1 MNSKSFLPNSKQ
13 WLFTSGALALQ
24 VFKELGDTVQEN
36 PALASNAAGVALSPV
51 LGPASIVAGAVVG
64 YTINRI
70 TAAHEKSDE
79 LKAATRELL
88 TNRDI
93 ALAQAHAISARLI
106 RYADQLGGGGMA
118 AQHKRLRELADHAET
133 WWLAMV
139 NDPARE
145 ELAALRDDEVVN
157 LLTGQL
163 ATEDPFEIDLATWQS
178 LLIEADKRVPGAN
191 KLGPE
196 MAAYFAGH
204 LHGSFR
210 RDFVEAL
217 KTDLQT
223 SGKAFAAVV
232 LRFLSTVVSEMR
244 AMAATQ
250 ADMKNELATISG
262 LLVKLESAV
271 TALRSEPGLS
281 SENLNHL
288 TVAEKRIRDD
298 IGVILLG
305 VDELLTGQDKIIAL
319 LKEALG
325 RMPPPLPG
333 PAVHTTKLRHSA
345 SKLIGREKELAM
357 LDAAWENPSTHVVV
371 IRGKG
376 GEGKTSLVAT
386 WMAEMAAKD
395 WRSAETVFDWSFYS
409 QGTKDQ
415 SSATSTFFLT
425 AALEHFGDP
434 DPGKGHDEDRAARLA
449 RLIGERRGVL
459 VLDGL
464 EPLQYPP
471 GPMRGA
477 LKDKAMAALLTGLTG
492 RNGGLCIVTTR
503 EKVSE
508 LDPHYG
514 KCAID
519 HELDFLPPID
529 GARLLHHA
537 GATRAGKVQIIP
549 EDAELQTASLE
560 VKGHALTLFLIGQFL
575 RLTEDG
581 DIRHRD
587 RMKLAD
593 ADQEYQNDAT
603 RPYGHA
609 FKAIEAYATWFA
621 AGDAQAQR
629 QLAILRLL
637 GLFDRP
643 APAACLQALRAG
655 PAIPGL
661 TDALAGIRE
670 NDWRI
675 ALARLGEIKLV
686 EANDDGDLD
695 CHPLFREYFAT
706 RLLETDPTAFRAGHS
721 RLFDYLCEST
731 PHQPDTLPG
740 LQPLYQAVAH
750 GCLAGRQQE
759 ACDKVY
765 HDRIL
770 RGDEVY
776 SAHKLGAVG
785 PDLGAVAA
793 FFEETWHRLSPN
805 LSEADQAWLLG
816 QAAFRL
822 RALGRL
828 EEAREPQRAAGEM
841 AVAGE
846 NWKGAAIRYNN
857 LSELEATLG
866 LLEEAVEHSRLAI
879 RYADESEDIFQRLA
893 RRTTAADVLHQFGGV
908 HSAEWVE
915 ARDLFEETEK
925 MQSESQSQFHLLYSV
940 PGFRYCD
947 LLLAP
952 AEREAWL
959 TCSGGLRPSLAE
971 GVSGDDE
978 GKTSDGHRPPLQA
991 CAEATRRAT
1000 RALEI
1005 SERNHWLLDIALDH
1019 LTLGRAA
1026 LYRAILSPTSRETA
1040 TLERETQAALDGLRD
1055 AGQNQLL
1062 PLAMLAAAQ
1071 VRHFLGQP
1079 EEARRLLDEAERI
1092 SRRGPMPLH
1101 LADVHLHRARLFRD
1115 RAELAQAAALIHKHH
1130 YGRRFAELAD
1140 AEAAAKGW

>member
-1 MNSKSFLPNSKQ
+1 MNKKLFLSAVSSE
-13 WLFTSGALALQ
+13 FESYRALLA
-24 VFKELGDTVQEN
+24 GDLKRPTLDVAVQEDFGVLDDTTLGKLDTYIRACHGVVHLIGKATGERPKSIAVDALKKSYPDLAEKL
-36 PALASNAAGVALSPV
+36 PALADLLALPDPGFSYTQWEAYLALYHQRPIFFYV
-51 LGPASIVAGAVVG
+51 PADFSSRDDPP
-64 YTINRI
+64 TPC
-70 TAAHEKSDE
+70 
-79 LKAATRELL
+79 LCPREP
-88 TNRDI
+88 RFV
-93 ALAQAHAISARLI
+93 Q
-106 RYADQLGGGGMA
+106 
-118 AQHKRLRELADHAET
+118 
-133 WWLAMV
+133 
-139 NDPARE
+139 DPAQEKTQQQHYRRISDLGRDRGQFLNPE
-145 ELAALRDDEVVN
+145 RLSSAVLRDLV
-157 LLTGQL
+157 
-163 ATEDPFEIDLATWQS
+163 EIL
-178 LLIEADKRVPGAN
+178 P
-191 KLGPE
+191 
-196 MAAYFAGH
+196 
-204 LHGSFR
+204 
-210 RDFVEAL
+210 AL
-217 KTDLQT
+217 DQ
-223 SGKAFAAVV
+223 
-232 LRFLSTVVSEMR
+232 
-244 AMAATQ
+244 
-250 ADMKNELATISG
+250 
-262 LLVKLESAV
+262 
-271 TALRSEPGLS
+271 
-281 SENLNHL
+281 
-288 TVAEKRIRDD
+288 RIH
-298 IGVILLG
+298 I
-305 VDELLTGQDKIIAL
+305 
-319 LKEALG
+319 
-325 RMPPPLPG
+325 PP
-333 PAVHTTKLRHSA
+333 TKLRHSA

-357 LDAAWENPSTHVVV
+357 LDSAWDSKSTHVVV
-371 IRGKG
+371 VRGKG

-395 WRSAETVFDWSFYS
+395 WRGAEAVFDWSFYS

-434 DPGKGHDEDRAARLA
+434 APGNGHDEDRAARLA

-477 LKDKAMAALLTGLTG
+477 LKDKAMAALLHGLAA
-492 RNGGLCIVTTR
+492 RNAGLCIVTTR

-514 KCAID
+514 RCAID

-537 GATRAGKVQIIP
+537 GATRAGKVQISP
-549 EDAELQTASLE
+549 EDAELQSASQE

-575 RLTEDG
+575 FLTEDS
-581 DIRHRD
+581 DIRRRD

-593 ADQEYQNDAT
+593 AEKEYQNDAT

-643 APAACLQALRAG
+643 ASAACLQALRAG
-655 PAIPGL
+655 AAIPGL

-670 NDWRI
+670 NDWKI

-706 RLLETDPTAFRAGHS
+706 RLLETDPTSFRAGHS
-721 RLFDYLCEST
+721 RLFDYLCETT
-731 PHQPDTLPG
+731 PHRPDILPG

-759 ACDKVY
+759 ACNKVY
-765 HDRIL
+765 FDRIL
-770 RGDEVY
+770 RGAEAY
-776 SAHKLGAVG
+776 STVKLGAFG
-785 PDLGAVAA
+785 PNLGAVAA

-805 LSEADQAWLLG
+805 LRETDQAWLLG
-816 QAAFRL
+816 EAAFSL

-828 EEAREPQRAAGEM
+828 EEAREPMRVTGDIYVAGDM
-841 AVAGE
+841 YVAGE
-846 NWKGAAIRYNN
+846 NLKNAAIGYSN
-857 LSELEATLG
+857 LSELEVTLG
-866 LLEEAVEHSRLAI
+866 LLEEAVEHGRLSI
-879 RYADESEDIFQRLA
+879 RYADDSGDDFQKMSKRA
-893 RRTTAADVLHQFGGV
+893 TAADALQHFGGAD
-908 HSAEWVE
+908 SAEGAE
-915 ARDLFEETEK
+915 ARSLFEQAEA
-925 MQSESQSQFHLLYSV
+925 MQAEWQPQLPLLYSL

-952 AEREAWL
+952 VEREAWL
-959 TCSGGLRPSLAE
+959 M
-971 GVSGDDE
+971 SGDIPVATNE
-978 GKTSDGHRPPLQA
+978 ERQECRSSSDA
-991 CAEATRRAT
+991 CADSSSIALGATEEATRRAT
-1000 RALEI
+1000 QTLEI

-1019 LTLGRAA
+1019 LTLARAA
-1026 LYRAILSPTSRETA
+1026 LYRAILSPIPQDTD
-1040 TLERETQAALDGLRD
+1040 TLERETQAALDCLRD
-1055 AGQNQLL
+1055 AGVAQFL
-1062 PLAMLAAAQ
+1062 PLALLTAAQ

-1101 LADVHLHRARLFRD
+1101 LADVHLHRTRLFRD
-1115 RAELAQAAALIHKHH
+1115 RAELAQAAALIHKHR

>member
-1 MNSKSFLPNSKQ
+1 MNTKSFLPNSKQ
-13 WLFTSGALALQ
+13 WLITSGALALQ
-24 VFKELGDTVQEN
+24 AIKELGDHVQQN

-51 LGPASIVAGAVVG
+51 LGPLSIGAGAVIS

-70 TAAHEKSDE
+70 TAVHEKSSE

-88 TNRDI
+88 TNHDI
-93 ALAQAHAISARLI
+93 ALAQAHAISARLN
-106 RYADQLGGGGMA
+106 RYAEQLGDGEMA
-118 AQHKRLRELADHAET
+118 AERKRLRELADHAER

-157 LLTGQL
+157 LLTSQF
-163 ATEDPFEIDLATWQS
+163 ATEDPFEIDLATWQG
-178 LLIEADKRVPGAN
+178 LLIEADKRVAGTT
-191 KLGPE
+191 KLGQG
-196 MAAYFAGH
+196 MAAYFANH

-210 RDFVEAL
+210 QDFVEAL

-232 LRFLSTVVSEMR
+232 LRFLATVVSEVR
-244 AMAATQ
+244 AMAAAQ
-250 ADMKNELATISG
+250 ADVKSDLTTISS
-262 LLVKLESAV
+262 LLANLEKAV
-271 TALRSEPGLS
+271 TTLRSEPGLS
-281 SENLNHL
+281 SDSLNHL
-288 TVAEKRIRDD
+288 AEAEKRIRED

-305 VDELLTGQDKIIAL
+305 IDELLTGKDEIISL

-325 RMPPPLPG
+325 RLPPPLPG
-333 PAVHTTKLRHSA
+333 PHIHTTKLRHSA
-345 SKLIGREKELAM
+345 SKLIGRDKELAM
-357 LDAAWENPSTHVVV
+357 LDAAWENPTTHVVV

-376 GEGKTSLVAT
+376 GEGKTSLVAE
-386 WMAEMAAKD
+386 WMAEMAAKN
-395 WRSAETVFDWSFYS
+395 WRGAETVFDWSFYS

-425 AALEHFGDP
+425 AALEHFRDP
-434 DPGKGHDEDRAARLA
+434 DPGNGHDEDRAARLA

-477 LKDKAMAALLTGLTG
+477 LKDKAMAALLQGLAG
-492 RNGGLCIVTTR
+492 RNAGLCIVTTR

-508 LDPHYG
+508 LDTHYG

-519 HELDFLPPID
+519 YELEFLPPID

-537 GATRAGKVQIIP
+537 GATRAGKVQISP
-549 EDAELQTASLE
+549 EDEELQTASQE

-581 DIRHRD
+581 DIRRRD
-587 RMKLAD
+587 RMNLAD
-593 ADQEYQNDAT
+593 AEKEYQNDAT

-621 AGDAQAQR
+621 AGDSQAQR

-643 APAACLQALRAG
+643 ASATCLQALRAG

-661 TDALAGIRE
+661 TEALAGIRE
-670 NDWRI
+670 NDWKI
-675 ALARLGEIKLV
+675 AIARLGEIKLV
-686 EANDDGDLD
+686 EPNDNGDLD

-740 LQPLYQAVAH
+740 LQPLYQAVTH
-750 GCLAGRQQE
+750 GCLAERQQE
-759 ACDKVY
+759 ACQKVY
-765 HDRIL
+765 FDRIL
-770 RGDEVY
+770 RGEQYY
-776 SAHKLGAVG
+776 STKKLGAVG

-793 FFEETWHRLSPN
+793 FFDNTWHRLSPN
-805 LSEADQAWLLG
+805 LNETDKAWLLNE
-816 QAAFRL
+816 AAFSL

-828 EEAREPQRAAGEM
+828 EEAHEPMRAGMEYRISLMHWRE
-841 AVAGE
+841 
-846 NWKGAAIRYNN
+846 AAISAGN
-857 LSELEATLG
+857 LSQLEITLG
-866 LLEEAVEHSRLAI
+866 LLEDAVRHGRLAI
-879 RYADESEDIFQRLA
+879 CYADESRDKTQRMTK
-893 RRTTAADVLHQFGGV
+893 RTTAADALHQLGGAN
-908 HSAEWVE
+908 STDWAE
-915 ARDLFEETEK
+915 ARDFFEQAEA
-925 MQSESQSQFHLLYSV
+925 MQTGKKPHIPPLCLLA
-940 PGFRYCD
+940 GFQYCD

-959 TCSGGLRPSLAE
+959 MIRDIPVATEEERQEYRSSLN
-971 GVSGDDE
+971 
-978 GKTSDGHRPPLQA
+978 A
-991 CAEATRRAT
+991 CAIATHRAT
-1000 RALEI
+1000 QALEI
-1005 SERNHWLLDIALDH
+1005 SEHSHLLLNIALDR
-1019 LTLGRAA
+1019 LTLVRAS
-1026 LYRAILSPTSRETA
+1026 LYRTIFSPISQENA
-1040 TLERETQAALDGLRD
+1040 TLESETQAALDGFRD
-1055 AGQNQLL
+1055 AGTSHFLPPALL
-1062 PLAMLAAAQ
+1062 TAAHA
-1071 VRHFLGQP
+1071 RHFLGQP
-1079 EEARRLLDEAERI
+1079 VKTHCLLDEAERI

-1115 RAELAQAAALIHKHH
+1115 HTELAKAAVLIHKHH

-1140 AEAAAKGW
+1140 AEEAAKGW